1 MEVIMKRW
9 ILYING
15 VFFLSSGVSLSIL
28 ADFGVSPV
36 STLAYA
42 LSLVTGF
49 SVGLMAF
56 AANILYL
63 ILQDALNKSVPW
75 KEHIFQLILSVLF
88 GFFINMTL
96 AVFEFILPSSPGL
109 LLRVIYL
116 ICSLFVIAF
125 GLFFLFSSKLPVL
138 PYDGLTYALSKF
150 FKWSVGKAKVNS
162 DLVNVSVAGVIC
174 LAFLRHLG
182 SIGLGTLVSAVFIG
196 RILGLIMNKLGRV
209 IQRWISQIH
218 SERSGQ
224 IFVDG
229 SID

>member
-1 MEVIMKRW
+1 MELIIKRW
-9 ILYING
+9 ILYISG

-36 STLAYA
+36 SALAYA
-42 LSLVTGF
+42 LSLVTGL

-63 ILQDALNKSVPW
+63 ILQDCLNKSVPW
-75 KEHIFQLILSVLF
+75 KEHAFQLILSVLF
-88 GFFINMTL
+88 GLFINLTL
-96 AVFEFILPSSPGL
+96 AVLEFVLPPSPGL
-109 LLRVIYL
+109 LLRVLYL

-138 PYDGLTYALSKF
+138 PYDGLTYAISRF

-162 DLVNVSVAGVIC
+162 DLVNVTVAAAIC
-174 LAFLRHLG
+174 LSFLLQLG

-196 RILGLIMNKLGRV
+196 RILGLFMNTFGQGLAKWLV
-209 IQRWISQIH
+209 KIH
-218 SERSGQ
+218 REKPGQ

-229 SID
+229 Q